1 MNNLSLFYNEDLCY
15 TLQFESSFNKNNNYS
30 SKAFS
35 NYLQSSKFIISP
47 KKLDAKNRNSTKE
60 NSAIYSPKRNLNNKK
75 KENSNDY
82 RSICRKLDFSD
93 NSNNNCNNSN
103 YSISDNENIEI
114 NENYSE
120 DLNEC
125 KNTDFSS
132 SSLEEEKSKKRK
144 NYKNKK
150 YYSDKEFTFM
160 KKKKFSGDISIYSNN
175 SRFDEEYVIIKTLCN
190 GEMGTVYL
198 CFRIKDKKKFVVKMS
213 RFFSRKLDLDNM
225 NNFGNDINR
234 HSDDPGSF
242 FIQKYIDFWIE
253 EIYEKTYKSAANSK
267 NIYIVTDYCINGNLK
282 EYISNLKKYNNIKLN
297 YSFYWDIIFQM
308 IIPITFLHKLGY
320 IHFDIKPTNY
330 LVMNNNQLLLNDF
343 CLSIKE
349 ENIRNISTDEL
360 EGDSMYISP
369 ELFYKD
375 IGVITHKID
384 TFSLG
389 LSILEI
395 LTEIELPKN
404 GQTWQQIRN
413 QELPKEFIDKIILI
427 DEDNETRN
435 KFIELIKELTQIN
448 NDLRPELDILIK
460 DESKYPELFN
470 RYQLL
475 KKNQYIE
482 NIFIN
487 VINRNNYIQ
496 NICKNSNEEEEKSDS
511 GILCENKENINKMF
525 LKRSNSMKIV
535 AQNSSSEDNFFE
547 SKN

>member
-150 YYSDKEFTFM
+150 YYSDKDFTFM

-242 FIQKYIDFWIE
+242 FIQKYIDL
-253 EIYEKTYKSAANSK
+253 
-267 NIYIVTDYCINGNLK
+267 NIYRI
-282 EYISNLKKYNNIKLN
+282 
-297 YSFYWDIIFQM
+297 
-308 IIPITFLHKLGY
+308 
-320 IHFDIKPTNY
+320 
-330 LVMNNNQLLLNDF
+330 
-343 CLSIKE
+343 
-349 ENIRNISTDEL
+349 
-360 EGDSMYISP
+360 
-369 ELFYKD
+369 
-375 IGVITHKID
+375 
-384 TFSLG
+384 
-389 LSILEI
+389 
-395 LTEIELPKN
+395 
-404 GQTWQQIRN
+404 
-413 QELPKEFIDKIILI
+413 
-427 DEDNETRN
+427 
-435 KFIELIKELTQIN
+435 
-448 NDLRPELDILIK
+448 
-460 DESKYPELFN
+460 
-470 RYQLL
+470 
-475 KKNQYIE
+475 
-482 NIFIN
+482 
-487 VINRNNYIQ
+487 
-496 NICKNSNEEEEKSDS
+496 
-511 GILCENKENINKMF
+511 
-525 LKRSNSMKIV
+525 
-535 AQNSSSEDNFFE
+535 
-547 SKN
+547 